1 MNRFIKQSQRN
12 RLIKGESMK
21 EVGLILEG
29 GGMRGVYTSGV
40 LDFFMEKDLYFPY
53 VIGVS
58 AGACNA
64 VSYVSK
70 QKGRS
75 KKATI
80 DSIEDPKYMNYRNL
94 FEYGSLLHMDMIFDE
109 FPNKTIPFDYDT
121 FFASEQE
128 CVIVTTNCITG
139 KGEYFYKDESKDIM
153 KICRASSSLP
163 LLSPIVEINGTPML
177 DGGIADSIPIRKSI
191 EDGNRHN
198 VLVLTR
204 DQTYRKKPHKIKWI
218 IEKTYREYPYLQE
231 AIFQRYEMYN
241 DTLDFI
247 EKEEKEGKA
256 FVIRPEEPV
265 QIRRMEKDVHRLTA
279 LYCQGYE
286 DGKKVYDQ
294 LIRWLSVEG

>member
-1 MNRFIKQSQRN
+1 
-12 RLIKGESMK
+12 MK
-21 EVGLILEG
+21 NVGLVLEG

-80 DSIEDPKYMNYRNL
+80 DSIEDPEYMNYRNL

-109 FPNKTIPFDYDT
+109 FPNKIIPFDYDT
-121 FFASEQE
+121 FFANKQE

-139 KGEYFYKDESKDIM
+139 KSEYFYKKDSQDIM
-153 KICRASSSLP
+153 NICRASSSIP
-163 LLSPIVEINGTPML
+163 LLSPIVEVDGTPML
-177 DGGIADSIPIRKSI
+177 DGGITDSIPIQKSI
-191 EDGNRHN
+191 QDGNIRN

-204 DQTYRKKPHKIKWI
+204 DQTYRKKPSKIKWI
-218 IEKTYREYPYLQE
+218 IEKAYKEYPYLQKS
-231 AIFQRYEMYN
+231 IFNRYQMYN

-247 EKEEKEGKA
+247 LEQEKEGKV
-256 FVIRPEEPV
+256 FVIRPQKPV
-265 QIRRMEKDVHRLTA
+265 QIRRMEKNVERLTA
-279 LYCQGYE
+279 LYTQGYE
-286 DGKKVYDQ
+286 DGKRVYD
-294 LIRWLSVEG
+294 LLMNWL